1 MEGCPVKYKDE
12 KNTNRID
19 PFYNGFD
26 LFGSFFGISLPCTTK
41 DEFLVTWVAFGHP
54 EVTAHLEQ
62 PCARVSLDGAR
73 VESCI
78 LRLRDMMFLK
88 WFFLKPKN
96 TVKMI

>member
-54 EVTAHLEQ
+54 EVTADLEQ

-73 VESCI
+73 VESVAPPVSCAYV
-78 LRLRDMMFLK
+78 
-88 WFFLKPKN
+88 
-96 TVKMI
+96 T